1 MGKLDVLIAGNY
13 TCEVEWGGHPKQ
25 IVHTL
30 EVHVPPHVEAI
41 LPSGYGQV
49 RKFFLMCFKM
59 REKSLNKL
67 FFCCRLTGRWRL
79 GRVARSAWS
88 AALTGSRRQ
97 PSGGGRG

>member
-49 RKFFLMCFKM
+49 WKFF
-59 REKSLNKL
+59 
-67 FFCCRLTGRWRL
+67 
-79 GRVARSAWS
+79 
-88 AALTGSRRQ
+88 
-97 PSGGGRG
+97 